1 MGEAQ
6 FQEDG
11 SMIKTDI
18 LDGAEDIREPI
29 RRILSEKYVHYKR
42 AAEILAALS
51 RFGFGRLWDS
61 TAILKDI
68 NLDAKER
75 KDMANKRTAVRLR
88 LLLESLGP
96 TFIKLGQM
104 LSTRPDLIPEEYSE
118 ELGRLRDDVP
128 PISFDQ
134 VKEVI
139 EGDLKK
145 GISDVFEYFEKE
157 PIASAS
163 IGQVHMG
170 VMKGT
175 KEKLAVKVQ
184 RPYIDVIIK
193 ADIEIL
199 MDMAGVLK
207 RAFKN
212 IEHFD
217 PEGVVKEFG
226 HMIIREIDYTLEAR
240 NIERFR
246 QNFSSE
252 ESVIIPKVYW
262 DFSTKRI
269 LAMEFIEG
277 ISIDEKEKLR
287 KMDVD
292 YKELT
297 AILGK
302 AYIKQIF
309 SDGFFH
315 ADPHQANLFVLTGNR
330 ICFLDFGAI
339 GYLDA
344 ETKELVG
351 TFYIMLIRQEV
362 GRAAQALLEL
372 SRTSESKVDVKRLEW
387 DLRDF
392 IDYNLLRKANVPIDK
407 GMNQRLVTIAMRHNI
422 MLPSSFVLL
431 ERALMQIEGV
441 CRDLNPNF
449 DIVEAAQE
457 NLLPTLRERYK
468 MQSDPLLAIETLHD
482 YRKFASTFPKRV
494 DKVLEKLENDDLTI
508 KIDNKFVDDLIS
520 FRKKTNLILAVSIIA
535 AVLIFYITYTGQTIN
550 LLFPQLTLTVVS
562 ILIIWF
568 IAVILIYRRI

>member
-1 MGEAQ
+1 
-6 FQEDG
+6 
-11 SMIKTDI
+11 MIKTDI

-42 AAEILAALS
+42 SAEILAALS

-68 NLDAKER
+68 NLDTKER

-128 PISFDQ
+128 PIPFEQ
-134 VKEVI
+134 VKDAI
-139 EGDLKK
+139 EGELKK
-145 GISDVFEYFEKE
+145 RISDVFEYFEEK

-163 IGQVHMG
+163 IGQVHVG
-170 VMKGT
+170 VLKKT
-175 KEKLAVKVQ
+175 KEKVAVKVQ
-184 RPYIDVIIK
+184 RPGVSGIIK

-217 PEGVVKEFG
+217 PEGVVEEFG

-246 QNFSSE
+246 QNFRSE
-252 ESVIIPKVYW
+252 ESVVIPGIYW
-262 DFSTKRI
+262 DLSTRRI
-269 LAMEFIEG
+269 LTMEFIDG
-277 ISIDEKEKLR
+277 ISIDEKENLR
-287 KMDVD
+287 NMNVD
-292 YKELT
+292 YKVLT

-309 SDGFFH
+309 TDGFFH
-315 ADPHQANLFVLTGNR
+315 ADPHQANLFVLKGNR

-339 GYLDA
+339 GYLDT

-351 TFYIMLIRQEV
+351 TFYIMLIRKEV

-372 SRTSESKVDVKRLEW
+372 SRTPENKVDVQRLEW

-392 IDYNLLRKANVPIDK
+392 VDYNLLRKANVPIDK
-407 GMNQRLVTIAMRHNI
+407 GTNQRLVTIAMRHNI

-468 MQSDPLLAIETLHD
+468 IKPDPLLAVETLHD
-482 YRKFASTFPKRV
+482 YKKFVNTFPKRV

-508 KIDNKFVDDLIS
+508 KIDRAFMEDLVS
-520 FRKKTNLILAVSIIA
+520 YRKKTNLILVVSIIA

-562 ILIIWF
+562 ILIIWLF
-568 IAVILIYRRI
+568 AVILIYRRL